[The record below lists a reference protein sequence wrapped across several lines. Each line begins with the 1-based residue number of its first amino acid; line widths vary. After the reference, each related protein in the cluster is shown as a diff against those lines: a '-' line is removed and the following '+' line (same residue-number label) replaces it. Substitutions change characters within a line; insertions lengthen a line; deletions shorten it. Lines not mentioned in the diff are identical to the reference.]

1 MELQETFILQ
11 QIIEKFVTKNLDTVI
26 QAQSFAKK
34 ILEYGLIEPEKTLP
48 FQILPTNFS
57 DSDGD
62 VMCKLYVNLE
72 NPIYGFFSI
81 ELERDKCLI
90 TCPKTYHTE
99 FFETSFEDCDA
110 WIETLNAEMDVFYQ
124 LSSAA
129 EETQLQ
135 FCNLKLNEMLS
146 AYKGFVNPQ
155 IELIKNQIQSEPRV
169 AIVSEQMYA
178 LASEAQKDFS
188 RALLIPPIWVVF
200 ESLENLPDQ
209 GEEIDDYVDIYKTNE
224 LIDTLDSFVRQENY
238 YSAPLYLAQRIVIQS
253 GLVLKGFLS
262 TENGWVEATSSEE
275 FGEFVLPPID
285 VSEFKVE

>member
-110 WIETLNAEMDVFYQ
+110 WIET
-124 LSSAA
+124 
-129 EETQLQ
+129 
-135 FCNLKLNEMLS
+135 
-146 AYKGFVNPQ
+146 
-155 IELIKNQIQSEPRV
+155 
-169 AIVSEQMYA
+169 
-178 LASEAQKDFS
+178 
-188 RALLIPPIWVVF
+188 
-200 ESLENLPDQ
+200 
-209 GEEIDDYVDIYKTNE
+209 
-224 LIDTLDSFVRQENY
+224 
-238 YSAPLYLAQRIVIQS
+238 
-253 GLVLKGFLS
+253 
-262 TENGWVEATSSEE
+262 
-275 FGEFVLPPID
+275 
-285 VSEFKVE
+285 FKCR

>member
-11 QIIEKFVTKNLDTVI
+11 QIIEKFVHKNLETVQ
-26 QAQSFAKK
+26 QAQIFSKK

-57 DSDGD
+57 DSEGD

-72 NPIYGFFSI
+72 NPIYGFFTI
-81 ELERDKCLI
+81 ELEREKCII

-99 FFETSFEDCDA
+99 IFECSFEDCIA
-110 WIETLNAEMDVFYQ
+110 WIDTLDAEMDVFYQ

-129 EETQLQ
+129 EEKQIT
-135 FCNLKLNEMLS
+135 FCNMKLNEMLS
-146 AYKGFVNPQ
+146 VYKGFVNPQ
-155 IELIKNQIQSEPRV
+155 IEILKNEIEADPRV

-178 LASEAQKDFS
+178 LASDAQKDFS

-200 ESLENLPDQ
+200 DSLDNLPDQ
-209 GEEIDDYVDIYKTNE
+209 GEEVDDYVNIIETNE
-224 LIDTLDSFVRQENY
+224 LIDTLDHFVHQENY
-238 YSAPLYLAQRIVIQS
+238 YAAPLYLTQRIILQS
-253 GLVLKGFLS
+253 GLSVKGFSS
-262 TENGWVEATSSEE
+262 TEESWIVASSSDE

-285 VSEFKVE
+285 INEFVVE